1 MSHPS
6 AVLELNG
13 PQVLQVMKRPQ
24 VPLVQETVRVVTTQL
39 GNLNWRQNVQEFCNY
54 YRQDIPNAAGLD
66 AELNLWE
73 RMWRDQQARQ
83 ADIPDRI
90 SDTLKLVDKE
100 AFVNI
105 FNILQILATVPI
117 SSSFCERS
125 ISTLRNLKNCLRNTM
140 GQERLNGLAL
150 MHSHRDMN
158 FDMNSIVDLFANLH
172 PRRMRMANILQEGE
186 SNG

>member
-1 MSHPS
+1 
-6 AVLELNG
+6 
-13 PQVLQVMKRPQ
+13 
-24 VPLVQETVRVVTTQL
+24 
-39 GNLNWRQNVQEFCNY
+39 
-54 YRQDIPNAAGLD
+54 
-66 AELNLWE
+66 
-73 RMWRDQQARQ
+73 MWRDQQTRQ

-117 SSSFCERS
+117 SSSSCEHS
-125 ISTLRNLKNCLRNTM
+125 ISTFRNLKHYLRDTM

-158 FDMNSIVDLFANLH
+158 FAMNSIVDLFANLQ
-172 PRRMRMANILQEGE
+172 PRRMRMANILQEGDN
-186 SNG
+186 NG